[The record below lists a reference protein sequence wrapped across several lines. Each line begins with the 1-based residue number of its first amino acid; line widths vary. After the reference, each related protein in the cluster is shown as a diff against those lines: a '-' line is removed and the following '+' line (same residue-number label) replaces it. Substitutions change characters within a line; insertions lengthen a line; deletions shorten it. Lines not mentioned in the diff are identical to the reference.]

1 MSGCG
6 GGSSA
11 PTKAQYVSKINA
23 ICVAEK
29 QQLTQIALAKT
40 KLPVTLERATAL
52 REQTLGQIEAVKR
65 PSSEPIAPEWLA
77 LRRKALSLA
86 KRIGALGL
94 GARRAQPL
102 NREYVT
108 VTNTAERIALAYGI
122 TGCRG
127 FSAV

>member
-1 MSGCG
+1 MDG
-6 GGSSA
+6 
-11 PTKAQYVSKINA
+11 P
-23 ICVAEK
+23 
-29 QQLTQIALAKT
+29 QIL
-40 KLPVTLERATAL
+40 LRQGVPVD
-52 REQTLGQIEAVKR
+52 VN
-65 PSSEPIAPEWLA
+65 A

-108 VTNTAERIALAYGI
+108 VTNRAERIALAYGI